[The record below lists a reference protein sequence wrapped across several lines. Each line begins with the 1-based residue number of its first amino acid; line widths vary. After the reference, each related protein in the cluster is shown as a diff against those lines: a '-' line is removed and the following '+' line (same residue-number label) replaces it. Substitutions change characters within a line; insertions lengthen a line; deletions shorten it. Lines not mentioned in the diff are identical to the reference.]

1 MSTEEFLDFLE
12 KEIMTEKD
20 KENIFMPP
28 LEPQVALNILRD
40 HFLGKDWY
48 TVNPVG
54 VKQVNA
60 EIVYNILKKYP
71 VNRSNKEGLFRKIK
85 KYFRRKIC

>member
-12 KEIMTEKD
+12 KKIMTEED

-40 HFLGKDWY
+40 HFLGQDWY

-54 VKQVNA
+54 VKQVNT
-60 EIVYNILKKYP
+60 EIVYDILKKYP
-71 VNRSNKEGLFRKIK
+71 ANRSNKKGIFGKIK
-85 KYFRRKIC
+85 NIMKF